1 MIVPMKKVS
10 VVVMDKNKDAA
21 LDALRELGI
30 VHLERKTVA
39 SPALNGLIERRA
51 QIDAASGALHTFAP
65 KNAPKKGKGV
75 SGAAPSFAGDL
86 VSHVLEL
93 SARRKEAEEAALG
106 AEREKQRL
114 EKWGDFNPADFKALA
129 ANGVE
134 AYLYDVSLASYE
146 NNVGDVPVIVLSS
159 DKKASQARLVAFGKI
174 PNETP
179 FSLPEKSISALNAE
193 IAGRRAEIAKI
204 EAELV
209 SLSSLQ
215 PALDREKAE
224 VIANVEFET
233 AKAGM
238 EKADDGAADGETGA
252 ANVAVNAAVNAGTDA
267 ALSVSWISGYV
278 PASDTGVLKRAAS
291 ENGWAFC
298 ADDPAEDDAE
308 VPTKLKNS
316 KLVSLIYPLTKFLEM
331 SPGYREVDISGWFL
345 LFFTLFFGMIFG
357 DAGYGAIL
365 IAVSLTGICKTAKK
379 GTPPALGFFL
389 LMSVSNFLWG
399 LFTCS
404 WFGFDSALVP
414 RFLQNV
420 SLPLIANVS
429 SEPGWLEA
437 YNAGN
442 VWIRAGLIA
451 PQFSA
456 EAQSAAVNRNLMVFC
471 FSIALAQLSI
481 AHIIGVIR
489 NIKSL
494 KFLAEVGQLGMLA
507 GMYCVVLSLVAYN
520 TGFGGVE
527 TWQYGAL
534 FGGFALVFIFGNYEG
549 NILKS
554 ILASLTN
561 IISAVLGIANVFSD
575 IMSYI
580 RLWAVG
586 LAGASISSTVDAFA
600 GPMLGHFLFFI
611 FGIALLVFGHGFNMM
626 LNVLS
631 VLVHGV
637 RLNTLEFSSHLGLTW
652 SGFAY
657 KPFAKR

>member
-21 LDALRELGI
+21 LDQLRELGI
-30 VHLERKTVA
+30 MHLERKTVA
-39 SPALNGLIERRA
+39 SPALNKLVERCA
-51 QIDAASGALHTFAP
+51 QIDTALGTLRVF
-65 KNAPKKGKGV
+65 APKKGMG
-75 SGAAPSFAGDL
+75 SRTDGADSAYEGDL
-86 VSHVLEL
+86 VSHVVAL
-93 SARRKEAEEAALG
+93 ADRRKALQEAIFG

-114 EKWGDFNPADFKALA
+114 EKWGDFDPAAFKALVA
-129 ANGVE
+129 DGVE
-134 AYLYDVSLASYE
+134 AYLYDVSLASYQ
-146 NNVGDVPVIVLSS
+146 NNVGDVPVIVLES
-159 DKKASQARLVAFGKI
+159 DKKADSARFVAFGKI

-179 FSLPEKSISALNAE
+179 FSLPEKSISTLNAE
-193 IAGRRAEIAKI
+193 IAGHTGEIANI
-204 EAELV
+204 EGELV
-209 SLSSLQ
+209 SLSSLL
-215 PALDREKAE
+215 PRIEREKAG
-224 VIANVEFET
+224 VIADAEFET

-238 EKADDGAADGETGA
+238 ELVDNGEADGVADTA
-252 ANVAVNAAVNAGTDA
+252 ASA

-278 PASDTGVLKRAAS
+278 PASDAGVLKRAAS

-298 ADDPAEDDAE
+298 ADDPAEDDEE

-316 KLVSLIYPLTKFLEM
+316 KLVSLIYPLTGFLEV

-365 IAVSLTGICKTAKK
+365 LAVSFIGIGKTAKK
-379 GTPPALGFFL
+379 GTPPVLGFL
-389 LMSVSNFLWG
+389 LLLSSSNFLWG

-404 WFGFDSALVP
+404 WFGFDASLVP
-414 RFLQNV
+414 QFLQNL
-420 SLPLIANVS
+420 SFPLIAGTS
-429 SEPGWLEA
+429 DAPGWLES
-437 YNAGN
+437 YNSGN
-442 VWIRAGLIA
+442 IWIRTGLVA
-451 PQFSA
+451 AQTSV
-456 EAQSAAVNRNLMVFC
+456 EAQSVAVNRNLMIFC
-471 FSIALAQLSI
+471 FSVALAQLSV
-481 AHIIGVIR
+481 ARVIGVIR

-494 KFLAEVGQLGMLA
+494 KFLAEIGQLAMLT
-507 GMYCVVLSLVAYN
+507 GMYFVVLSLVAYN
-520 TGFGGVE
+520 TGFGGVKQ
-527 TWQYGAL
+527 WQYGML
-534 FGGFALVFIFGNYEG
+534 FGGFALVFIFANYEG

-554 ILASLTN
+554 ILASVAN
-561 IISAVLGIANVFSD
+561 IISVVLGITNVFSD

-586 LAGASISSTVDAFA
+586 LAGASIASTVDAFA

-611 FGIALLVFGHGFNMM
+611 FGVALLVFGHGFNMI

-637 RLNTLEFSSHLGLTW
+637 RLNTLEFSSHVGLTW

>member
-1 MIVPMKKVS
+1 MVVPMKKVS

-21 LDALRELGI
+21 LDTLRELGI

-39 SPALNGLIERRA
+39 SPALNTLVERRA
-51 QIDAASGALHTFAP
+51 QIDAASGVLQAFAP
-65 KNAPKKGKGV
+65 KNAPKKGKV
-75 SGAAPSFAGDL
+75 RAVPSFEGDL
-86 VSHVLEL
+86 VAHVLEL
-93 SARRKEAEEAALG
+93 SGKRKEAEEAIFG

-159 DKKASQARLVAFGKI
+159 DKKANLARFVAFGKI

-179 FSLPEKSISALNAE
+179 FALPEKSISALNAD
-193 IAGRRAEIAKI
+193 IAGHRAEMAKI

-209 SLSSLQ
+209 SLTPLQ
-215 PALDREKAE
+215 SVIDEEKAG
-224 VIANVEFET
+224 VIADVEFET

-238 EKADDGAADGETGA
+238 EAVDDGIAGA
-252 ANVAVNAAVNAGTDA
+252 AAANATNAGVNA

-278 PASDTGVLKRAAS
+278 PAPDAGVLKRAAS

-298 ADDPAEDDAE
+298 ADDPAEDDIE

-316 KLVSLIYPLTKFLEM
+316 KLVSLINPLTNFLDL

-357 DAGYGAIL
+357 DAGYGTILL
-365 IAVSLTGICKTAKK
+365 IASFIWICKTAKK
-379 GTPPALGFFL
+379 GTPPALWFFL
-389 LMSVSNFLWG
+389 LISCSNFLWG
-399 LFTCS
+399 LFTGS
-404 WFGFDSALVP
+404 WFGVDVALVP
-414 RFLQNV
+414 QFLQNI
-420 SLPLIANVS
+420 SFPLIANVS

-442 VWIRAGLIA
+442 IWIRTGIITA
-451 PQFSA
+451 QTSA
-456 EAQSAAVNRNLMVFC
+456 EAQSEAVKLNLMVFC
-471 FSIALAQLSI
+471 FSLALVQLGI
-481 AHIIGVIR
+481 AHINGIIR
-489 NIKSL
+489 NIRSL
-494 KFLAEVGQLGMLA
+494 KFLAEIGQLGMLF
-507 GMYCVVLSLVAYN
+507 GMYFVVLSLVAYN

-534 FGGFALVFIFGNYEG
+534 FGGFALVFIFCNYEG
-549 NILKS
+549 SILKS
-554 ILASLTN
+554 ILTSLAN

-575 IMSYI
+575 VMSYI

-586 LAGASISSTVDAFA
+586 LAGASIASTVDAFA
-600 GPMLGHFLFFI
+600 GPLLGHFLFFI
-611 FGIALLVFGHGFNMM
+611 FGVALLIFGHGFNMV

-631 VLVHGV
+631 VVVHGV
-637 RLNTLEFSSHLGLTW
+637 RLNTLEFSSHAGLSW

-657 KPFAKR
+657 RPFAKR

>member
-21 LDALRELGI
+21 LDTLRELGI
-30 VHLERKTVA
+30 VHLERKTVV
-39 SPALNGLIERRA
+39 SGALNKLVERRA
-51 QIDAASGALHTFAP
+51 QIDAASGVLHTFAP
-65 KNAPKKGKGV
+65 KKGKG
-75 SGAAPSFAGDL
+75 SQGEAAQAEAAQAAYEGDL

-93 SARRKEAEEAALG
+93 SARRKEAEEAIFG

-129 ANGVE
+129 ADGVE

-159 DKKASQARLVAFGKI
+159 DKKANVARLVAFGQI

-179 FSLPEKSISALNAE
+179 FPLPEKSISALNAE
-193 IAGRRAEIAKI
+193 IAGNKAKIAKI
-204 EAELV
+204 EAEFVL
-209 SLSSLQ
+209 LSSLQ
-215 PALDREKAE
+215 PVIDREKAG
-224 VIANVEFET
+224 VIADVEFET
-233 AKAGM
+233 ARAGM
-238 EKADDGAADGETGA
+238 EKADDDATDAT
-252 ANVAVNAAVNAGTDA
+252 ANA

-278 PASDTGVLKRAAS
+278 PAPETGVLKRAAS

-298 ADDPAEDDAE
+298 ADDPAEDDGE

-316 KLVSLIYPLTKFLEM
+316 KIVSLIYPLTGFLEM
-331 SPGYREVDISGWFL
+331 SPGYREVDVSGWFL

-357 DAGYGAIL
+357 DGGYGAIL
-365 IAVSLTGICKTAKK
+365 LAISLIGICKTAKK
-379 GTPPALGFFL
+379 GTPPVLGFL
-389 LMSVSNFLWG
+389 LLLSISNFLWG
-399 LFTCS
+399 LLS
-404 WFGFDSALVP
+404 GAWFGFDAALVP
-414 RFLQNV
+414 QFLQNL
-420 SLPLIANVS
+420 SLPLIAGTS
-429 SEPGWLEA
+429 SAPGWLES

-442 VWIRAGLIA
+442 VWIQAGLVA
-451 PQFSA
+451 AHTSV
-456 EAQSAAVNRNLMVFC
+456 ETQSAAVNQNLMIFC

-481 AHIIGVIR
+481 AHIIGAIR

-494 KFLAEVGQLGMLA
+494 KFLAEIGQLAMLF
-507 GMYCVVLSLVAYN
+507 GMYFVVLSLVVHN

-527 TWQYGAL
+527 SWQYGAL
-534 FGGFALVFIFGNYEG
+534 FGGFALVFIFANYEG
-549 NILKS
+549 NLLKS
-554 ILASLTN
+554 ILASVVN
-561 IISAVLGIANVFSD
+561 IISVVLGIANVFSD
-575 IMSYI
+575 VMSYI

-600 GPMLGHFLFFI
+600 GPMLSHFLFFI
-611 FGIALLVFGHGFNMM
+611 FGIALLVFGHGFNMI

-637 RLNTLEFSSHLGLTW
+637 RLNTLEFSSHLGLSW